1 MGLAGLRHPRADVR
15 YAARMTKKRKKR
27 KGARERDWG
36 TKHETAFSRDLVRHL
51 RAIPS
56 VTDAAPKAPLPDAF
70 TPNATVISHTKKW
83 AFVERDGKEA
93 LCRIDE
99 RLSAARGSL
108 LAAGDRVLVEDEGDT
123 AFVRAIAERHTW
135 LSRPAKRGGREQVL
149 AANVDLLLVI
159 AAAADPTFKP
169 GLVDRFLIA
178 ASVGGV
184 TPILVL
190 NKMDLVAA
198 PPETAA
204 LYPALGVEM
213 HCVSAETGHGLDA
226 LRARLAQQTS
236 VLAGHSG
243 VGKSTLVN
251 ALDPRLRVL
260 TADVSAYS
268 GRGRHTTTG
277 ARMYALQAGIR
288 IIDTP
293 GIRALGLWDVSPAE
307 VARYYPDL
315 AEHAARCRFRD
326 CTHTHEPGCAVLGAV
341 EAGDIAQARYASYLR
356 VRGSLEDAR
365 GNTPGQTSQRRWDGA
380 PPD

>member
-1 MGLAGLRHPRADVR
+1 
-15 YAARMTKKRKKR
+15 MTKKRKKR
-27 KGARERDWG
+27 KGARERDWE

-51 RAIPS
+51 RAVPT
-56 VTDAAPKAPLPDAF
+56 VTDAAPQAPLPESF

-83 AFVERDGKEA
+83 AFVVRAGQEA

-99 RLSAARGSL
+99 RLTAGRGTL

-123 AFVRAIAERHTW
+123 AFVRGIAERRTW
-135 LSRPAKRGGREQVL
+135 LSRPAKGGGREQVL
-149 AANVDLLLVI
+149 AANVDRLLVI
-159 AAAADPTFKP
+159 AAAAEPTFKP

-184 TPILVL
+184 TPMLVI
-190 NKMDLVAA
+190 NKMDLVEAA
-198 PPETAA
+198 LEAAA
-204 LYPALGVEM
+204 LYPELGVET
-213 HCVSAETGHGLDA
+213 HCVSAETGAGLDA
-226 LRARLAQQTS
+226 LRASLAQQTS

-260 TADVSAYS
+260 TQDVSAYS

-277 ARMYALQAGIR
+277 ARMYELQEGIR

-315 AEHAARCRFRD
+315 AEYAAQCRFRD
-326 CTHTHEPGCAVLGAV
+326 CTHTHEPGCAVLAAV
-341 EAGDIAQARYASYLR
+341 EAGAIARARYDSYLR

-365 GNTPGQTSQRRWDGA
+365 GNTPGQTSQRRWGDASVG
-380 PPD
+380 